1 MDLRN
6 RLRKLEQNA
15 RPEPMGS
22 DERCICFPMDEQPC
36 FGSEKEKQ
44 TALELLCPVHGRRF
58 RGDEP
63 TVYKSAWL
71 REAEKQGLSHPR
83 SEQFLKA
90 RSATEKG
97 RNE

>member
-44 TALELLCPVHGRRF
+44 TALELLCPVHGVRF
-58 RGDEP
+58 PDDAP

-71 REAEKQGLSHPR
+71 REAEEQGLSHRR

-90 RSATEKG
+90 ISATGKDRDE
-97 RNE
+97 